1 MELRFGGRVFKPQVR
16 MLGELT
22 GVLKEEV
29 HGPDM
34 PIYLMYRDLYLSV
47 RDRERAQGLGLR
59 YDMTIIPPRSFGEE
73 YVKTLGHY
81 HPNAPGTDLSYPEI
95 YEVLQGRAHYLLQ
108 RRQGERITD
117 VVMVEAREGDKVI
130 IPPGYG
136 HVTINPSLQ
145 VLRMANWVARSCE
158 SISGPYKEMR
168 GAAYYE
174 LASGWVRNPA
184 YGNPPPLR
192 TVKAKGHL
200 ALGLAKRE
208 EIYGLLRSDPDR
220 LAFLTRPQDFKE
232 FFQGLLE

>member
-1 MELRFGGRVFKPQVR
+1 
-16 MLGELT
+16 
-22 GVLKEEV
+22 
-29 HGPDM
+29 
-34 PIYLMYRDLYLSV
+34 
-47 RDRERAQGLGLR
+47 
-59 YDMTIIPPRSFGEE
+59 
-73 YVKTLGHY
+73 
-81 HPNAPGTDLSYPEI
+81 
-95 YEVLQGRAHYLLQ
+95 
-108 RRQGERITD
+108 
-117 VVMVEAREGDKVI
+117 
-130 IPPGYG
+130 
-136 HVTINPSLQ
+136 INPSLQ